1 MEKKSE
7 PITYDRIDN
16 PPKISEVGF
25 ERLVDSAITLIALSC
40 PLKYSLP
47 ATGEANAITPRNGSN
62 SATPIM
68 LRTIPVK
75 AHLSTLLPARNPYKA
90 RNPKS
95 KKTELTIPARLTK
108 AT

>member
-1 MEKKSE
+1 MDS
-7 PITYDRIDN
+7 

-25 ERLVDSAITLIALSC
+25 ERLVDSAMMLIALSC
-40 PLKYSLP
+40 PVRYSLP
-47 ATGEANAITPRNGSN
+47 ATGEANAIMPRNGRN

-75 AHLSTLLPARNPYKA
+75 AHLSTLLPERNPYKA

-95 KKTELTIPARLTK
+95 KKTEVTIPARLTK
-108 AT
+108 PT